1 MTTTSTPQIDIAS
14 IAWMPSRS
22 TTSASPLTRS
32 GKKGRPPIDNDVLT
46 ELRCRFPTIVD
57 THLVAGAKKAHTEI
71 GHEMRRRFRAHHCT
85 LLGVADDRLILSN
98 ASDASNPSTYIS
110 GGRPDLLLTYLDGAK
125 VGVRAASRTNTTRCA
140 CGKPLHLTSRNYC
153 KTCKAK
159 RNRDASK
166 ARKTPAAIVNNRA
179 AHTTARPRTEPNSE
193 SRRHAQRLLDPLS
206 QPDTR
211 PLAIPVITTIVG
223 IIGNGDRQIL
233 IIDDRHDDRTE
244 RRLSDTDL
252 IGLAREASEMGF
264 AATAAR
270 ITFQPTASTTD
281 VALAVDTPAGIVIW
295 VGRANAANPLTNPA
309 THALPRLGVKIREL
323 LDPTTKA
330 RVSANLKADLI
341 TAATKLFNHDAA
353 TIADA
358 YELYERAKRHTP
370 RSFTSILK
378 LIGVHV
384 PRTDEAWDFA
394 NKLHEATP
402 DLPHA
407 HAIDSAVMLIGDE
420 D

>member
-1 MTTTSTPQIDIAS
+1 MTATSTPQIDIAS
-14 IAWMPSRS
+14 IAWMTPRS

-32 GKKGRPPIDNDVLT
+32 GKKGRPPIDNAVLT
-46 ELRCRFPTIVD
+46 ELRCHFPTIVA
-57 THLVAGAKKAHTEI
+57 THLAAGAKKAHTEI
-71 GHEMRRRFRAHHCT
+71 GHEMRREFLAHHGT
-85 LLGVADDRLILSN
+85 LLGVTDDRLILSN
-98 ASDASNPSTYIS
+98 ASDASNPSTYITR
-110 GGRPDLLLTYLDGAK
+110 GRPDLLLSYLDTSK

-140 CGKPLHLTSRNYC
+140 CGKPLHLKSRNYC

-166 ARKTPAAIVNNRA
+166 ARKAPAVVVNNRA
-179 AHTTARPRTEPNSE
+179 AHTTARPRTEPNSV
-193 SRRHAQRLLDPLS
+193 SRQHTQRLLDPLNL
-206 QPDTR
+206 PDTR
-211 PLAIPVITTIVG
+211 PLAIPVITTIG
-223 IIGNGDRQIL
+223 GHDDRQIL
-233 IIDDRHDDRTE
+233 IIDDRHDVRTE

-252 IGLAREASEMGF
+252 IGLAQEACEMGF
-264 AATAAR
+264 VATAAR

-281 VALAVDTPAGIVIW
+281 VALAVDTPAGIAIW
-295 VGRANAANPLTNPA
+295 VGQANAANPLTNPA

-323 LDPTTKA
+323 VDPTTKA

-341 TAATKLFNHDAA
+341 TEATKLFNHDAA
-353 TIADA
+353 TITDA

-370 RSFTSILK
+370 RSFTSILE

-394 NKLHEATP
+394 NQLHEGTP
-402 DLPHA
+402 GLSHA
-407 HAIDSAVMLIGDE
+407 RAIDSAVMLVGDQ